1 MTRTRSLCSSQA
13 EASEGGKSGEE
24 RTRSGVEGKAHGK
37 RSAEKCPLD
46 GWILFSPSCTSICK
60 TTMGCI
66 GSRTITADAVP
77 VRKDGDQLSM
87 EDTTSILPR
96 LKSKPNNNYGIGALA
111 KSSLSGVTRSM
122 KDKVTK
128 PTAMAQG
135 RVAHMIE
142 WQSWGKPSAGP
153 TGGAGLANLQR
164 QKERRM
170 ENDAYSDLSDG
181 EKEARFAAG
190 IMQQFAISEATLF
203 GWNSMDG
210 DSMGAGSNQGSVAHL
225 SEVNQESITSRDQVL
240 HHSSA
245 DVWPHTYV
253 SQGLYCL
260 SSSDAWDPITSQPSG
275 MVSPAAGSYI
285 MAAGGGSGA
294 GGTPGDGY
302 EGTVGGYL
310 QQHQAQL
317 TLQQQSQLQQLHQLH
332 HYQQHQFLQYQ
343 QQQPSDHRLHSASPS
358 LQVTPNSTIHSLG
371 PPTHPRLA
379 DLWGAAQI
387 EAQQVEIVGQLSAQ
401 MLDMIGGVVE
411 TVGEEPEPESEGILE
426 PHEEEEELTRVE
438 EVTLTLE
445 PEPCSLTPS
454 PLREEALTTRGSSP
468 GIPAQTA
475 EPIPERKPFD
485 VTPCVVQS
493 LEERDEEAEEG
504 SIVVVATN

>member
-1 MTRTRSLCSSQA
+1 
-13 EASEGGKSGEE
+13 
-24 RTRSGVEGKAHGK
+24 
-37 RSAEKCPLD
+37 
-46 GWILFSPSCTSICK
+46 
-60 TTMGCI
+60 MGCI
-66 GSRTITADAVP
+66 GSRTITVDAVP
-77 VRKDGDQLSM
+77 VQKDGDQFSWEGINLSV

-96 LKSKPNNNYGIGALA
+96 LKRKPPNTYGIGALA
-111 KSSLSGVTRSM
+111 KSSLTGVSRSM

-142 WQSWGKPSAGP
+142 WQSWGKPTAGPMGSAGHN
-153 TGGAGLANLQR
+153 NLQR
-164 QKERRM
+164 EKERRM

-203 GWNSMDG
+203 GWTSMDG
-210 DSMGAGSNQGSVAHL
+210 ESMGAGSNQGSVAHL

-275 MVSPAAGSYI
+275 VASPAAGSYI
-285 MAAGGGSGA
+285 MATGGSSGT
-294 GGTPGDGY
+294 GGTPG
-302 EGTVGGYL
+302 EGFEGSVGSFI

-317 TLQQQSQLQQLHQLH
+317 ALQHHSQLQQLQQLH
-332 HYQQHQFLQYQ
+332 HYQQQQFLHYQ
-343 QQQPSDHRLHSASPS
+343 QQSVDHRQHSASHS
-358 LQVTPNSTIHSLG
+358 LQATPNSTIHSLG

-379 DLWGAAQI
+379 DLWGAAQV
-387 EAQQVEIVGQLSAQ
+387 EAYQGEIVGQLSAQ
-401 MLDMIGGVVE
+401 MVE
-411 TVGEEPEPESEGILE
+411 TVGEEPESEGLLE
-426 PHEEEEELTRVE
+426 QHEEEEEELTKVE

-445 PEPCSLTPS
+445 PERFSLTPS
-454 PLREEALTTRGSSP
+454 PLRDDAPSTKSSSP
-468 GIPAQTA
+468 GPPAQTT
-475 EPIPERKPFD
+475 EYERKPFS
-485 VTPCVVQS
+485 VTPCVVR
-493 LEERDEEAEEG
+493 LFEEKEEDAEDG
-504 SIVVVATN
+504 SIVFVATN

>member
-1 MTRTRSLCSSQA
+1 LGSLGPDQ
-13 EASEGGKSGEE
+13 
-24 RTRSGVEGKAHGK
+24 
-37 RSAEKCPLD
+37 
-46 GWILFSPSCTSICK
+46 
-60 TTMGCI
+60 
-66 GSRTITADAVP
+66 ITYTLVL
-77 VRKDGDQLSM
+77 VCLVFTLLSM

-96 LKSKPNNNYGIGALA
+96 LKRKPANTYGIGALA
-111 KSSLSGVTRSM
+111 KSSLSGVSGVTRSM

-153 TGGAGLANLQR
+153 MGGAGHTNLQR
-164 QKERRM
+164 EKERRM

-210 DSMGAGSNQGSVAHL
+210 ESMGAGSNQGSVAHL

-275 MVSPAAGSYI
+275 VASPAAGSYI
-285 MAAGGGSGA
+285 MAAA
-294 GGTPGDGY
+294 GGTPGEGY
-302 EGTVGGYL
+302 EGTVGGYI

-317 TLQQQSQLQQLHQLH
+317 AIQQQSQLQQLQQLH
-332 HYQQHQFLQYQ
+332 HYQQQQLLQYQ
-343 QQQPSDHRLHSASPS
+343 QQQQTMEHRLHSASHS
-358 LQVTPNSTIHSLG
+358 LQATPNSTIHSLG

-379 DLWGAAQI
+379 DLWGAAQ
-387 EAQQVEIVGQLSAQ
+387 VEIVGQLSAQ
-401 MLDMIGGVVE
+401 MAEMVGGVVE
-411 TVGEEPEPESEGILE
+411 TVGEEPEPESEGIPE
-426 PHEEEEELTRVE
+426 QHEEEEEDLTK
-438 EVTLTLE
+438 VTLTLE
-445 PEPCSLTPS
+445 PERYSLTPS
-454 PLREEALTTRGSSP
+454 PLREDAPSTRGSSP
-468 GIPAQTA
+468 GLPAQTTESVA
-475 EPIPERKPFD
+475 ERIPFD
-485 VTPCVVQS
+485 VTPCVVRS
-493 LEERDEEAEEG
+493 LEEKDEEAEEG

>member
-1 MTRTRSLCSSQA
+1 
-13 EASEGGKSGEE
+13 
-24 RTRSGVEGKAHGK
+24 
-37 RSAEKCPLD
+37 
-46 GWILFSPSCTSICK
+46 
-60 TTMGCI
+60 MGCI
-66 GSRTITADAVP
+66 GSRTIIDAVP

-96 LKSKPNNNYGIGALA
+96 LKRKSTNAYGIGALA
-111 KSSLSGVTRSM
+111 KSSLTGVSGVTRSM

-153 TGGAGLANLQR
+153 LGGLGHTNLQR
-164 QKERRM
+164 EKERRM

-210 DSMGAGSNQGSVAHL
+210 ESMGAGSNQGSVAHL

-275 MVSPAAGSYI
+275 VVSPAAGSYI
-285 MAAGGGSGA
+285 MAAGGSNGA
-294 GGTPGDGY
+294 GGTPGEGY
-302 EGTVGGYL
+302 DGTVGGYL
-310 QQHQAQL
+310 QHHQAQL
-317 TLQQQSQLQQLHQLH
+317 ALQQQSQFQQLQQLQQLHQ
-332 HYQQHQFLQYQ
+332 YQQQQLLQYQ
-343 QQQPSDHRLHSASPS
+343 QQQDHRLHSASQS
-358 LQVTPNSTIHSLG
+358 LQATPNSTIHSLG
-371 PPTHPRLA
+371 PPTHPRVA
-379 DLWGAAQI
+379 DLWGAAQV
-387 EAQQVEIVGQLSAQ
+387 EAHQVEIVGQLSAQ
-401 MLDMIGGVVE
+401 MADMVGGVVE
-411 TVGEEPEPESEGILE
+411 TVGEEPEPESEEIPE
-426 PHEEEEELTRVE
+426 QHDEEEEELTRVE

-454 PLREEALTTRGSSP
+454 PLREEAPTTRGSSP
-468 GIPAQTA
+468 GLPAQIA
-475 EPIPERKPFD
+475 ESIPERIPFD

-493 LEERDEEAEEG
+493 LEEKDEEVEEG

>member
-1 MTRTRSLCSSQA
+1 
-13 EASEGGKSGEE
+13 
-24 RTRSGVEGKAHGK
+24 
-37 RSAEKCPLD
+37 
-46 GWILFSPSCTSICK
+46 
-60 TTMGCI
+60 MGCI

-96 LKSKPNNNYGIGALA
+96 LKRKPNPNSYGIGALA
-111 KSSLSGVTRSM
+111 KSSLTGVTRSM

-153 TGGAGLANLQR
+153 MGGAGHTNLQR
-164 QKERRM
+164 EKERRM

-210 DSMGAGSNQGSVAHL
+210 ESMGAGSNQGSVAHL

-275 MVSPAAGSYI
+275 MASPAAGSYI
-285 MAAGGGSGA
+285 MATGGSSGA
-294 GGTPGDGY
+294 GGTPGEGY
-302 EGTVGGYL
+302 EGTVGGYI
-310 QQHQAQL
+310 QQHQAHL
-317 TLQQQSQLQQLHQLH
+317 TLQQHNQLQQLQHLH
-332 HYQQHQFLQYQ
+332 HYQQQQFLQYQ
-343 QQQPSDHRLHSASPS
+343 QQQSMDHRPHSASHS
-358 LQVTPNSTIHSLG
+358 LQATPNSTIHSLG

-379 DLWGAAQI
+379 DLWGSAQV
-387 EAQQVEIVGQLSAQ
+387 EPHHVEIVGQLSGQ
-401 MLDMIGGVVE
+401 MGDMVGGVVE
-411 TVGEEPEPESEGILE
+411 TVGEEPEPESEDIAE
-426 PHEEEEELTRVE
+426 QHEDEEEELTKVD
-438 EVTLTLE
+438 EVTFTLE
-445 PEPCSLTPS
+445 PERFSLTPS
-454 PLREEALTTRGSSP
+454 PLRDEGSSTRGSSP
-468 GIPAQTA
+468 GLPAQ
-475 EPIPERKPFD
+475 IPESDRIPLD
-485 VTPCVVQS
+485 VTSCVVQL
-493 LEERDEEAEEG
+493 LEKDEEAEDG

>member
-1 MTRTRSLCSSQA
+1 
-13 EASEGGKSGEE
+13 
-24 RTRSGVEGKAHGK
+24 
-37 RSAEKCPLD
+37 
-46 GWILFSPSCTSICK
+46 
-60 TTMGCI
+60 
-66 GSRTITADAVP
+66 
-77 VRKDGDQLSM
+77 
-87 EDTTSILPR
+87 
-96 LKSKPNNNYGIGALA
+96 
-111 KSSLSGVTRSM
+111 M

-153 TGGAGLANLQR
+153 QGGAGHNNLQR
-164 QKERRM
+164 EKERRL

-210 DSMGAGSNQGSVAHL
+210 ESMGANSNQGSVAHL

-275 MVSPAAGSYI
+275 VASPAAGSYI
-285 MAAGGGSGA
+285 MAAGGSNGV
-294 GGTPGDGY
+294 GGTPGEAY
-302 EGTVGGYL
+302 EGTVGGFI

-317 TLQQQSQLQQLHQLH
+317 TLQQQSQLQHLQQLH
-332 HYQQHQFLQYQ
+332 HYQQQIMQYQ
-343 QQQPSDHRLHSASPS
+343 QQQSMEHRLHSASHS
-358 LQVTPNSTIHSLG
+358 LQATPNSTIHSLG

-387 EAQQVEIVGQLSAQ
+387 EAHQVDIAGQLSGQ
-401 MLDMIGGVVE
+401 MADMLGGMVE
-411 TVGEEPEPESEGILE
+411 TVGEEPETESEDFPE
-426 PHEEEEELTRVE
+426 QREDEEEELTKVE
-438 EVTLTLE
+438 DVTLTLE

-454 PLREEALTTRGSSP
+454 PLREDAPATRGSSP
-468 GIPAQTA
+468 GQSA
-475 EPIPERKPFD
+475 ESVAERTPFD
-485 VTPCVVQS
+485 ITSSSCVVRS
-493 LEERDEEAEEG
+493 LEEKDEEVEDG
-504 SIVVVATN
+504 SAVVVVVIN

>member
-1 MTRTRSLCSSQA
+1 
-13 EASEGGKSGEE
+13 
-24 RTRSGVEGKAHGK
+24 
-37 RSAEKCPLD
+37 
-46 GWILFSPSCTSICK
+46 
-60 TTMGCI
+60 
-66 GSRTITADAVP
+66 
-77 VRKDGDQLSM
+77 M

-96 LKSKPNNNYGIGALA
+96 LKRKPANAYGIGALA
-111 KSSLSGVTRSM
+111 KSSLTGVTRSM

-153 TGGAGLANLQR
+153 MGGAGHTNLQR
-164 QKERRM
+164 EKERRM

-210 DSMGAGSNQGSVAHL
+210 ESMGAGSNHGSVAHL

-260 SSSDAWDPITSQPSG
+260 SSSDAWEPITSQPSG
-275 MVSPAAGSYI
+275 VASPAAGSYI
-285 MAAGGGSGA
+285 MATGGSSGA
-294 GGTPGDGY
+294 GATPGEGYDGQA
-302 EGTVGGYL
+302 GYF

-317 TLQQQSQLQQLHQLH
+317 ALHQHNQLQQLQQLH
-332 HYQQHQFLQYQ
+332 HYQQQQLLQYQ
-343 QQQPSDHRLHSASPS
+343 QSMDQRLHSASQS
-358 LQVTPNSTIHSLG
+358 LQATPNSTIHSLG

-379 DLWGAAQI
+379 DLWGAAQV
-387 EAQQVEIVGQLSAQ
+387 EAHQVDIVGQLSGQ
-401 MLDMIGGVVE
+401 MAEMVGGVVE
-411 TVGEEPEPESEGILE
+411 TVGEETESEGFPE
-426 PHEEEEELTRVE
+426 QQEEEEEVMKVSCCCRL
-438 EVTLTLE
+438 
-445 PEPCSLTPS
+445 
-454 PLREEALTTRGSSP
+454 AGSFWSC
-468 GIPAQTA
+468 ILLKCLILNHSKKKA
-475 EPIPERKPFD
+475 FFH
-485 VTPCVVQS
+485 
-493 LEERDEEAEEG
+493 L
-504 SIVVVATN
+504 

>member
-1 MTRTRSLCSSQA
+1 
-13 EASEGGKSGEE
+13 
-24 RTRSGVEGKAHGK
+24 
-37 RSAEKCPLD
+37 
-46 GWILFSPSCTSICK
+46 
-60 TTMGCI
+60 MGCI

-77 VRKDGDQLSM
+77 VRKDGDQHGRTEFSWEGINLSM

-96 LKSKPNNNYGIGALA
+96 LKRKPNPNSYGIGALA
-111 KSSLSGVTRSM
+111 KSSLTGVSGVTRSM

-153 TGGAGLANLQR
+153 MGGAGHTNLQR
-164 QKERRM
+164 EKERRM

-210 DSMGAGSNQGSVAHL
+210 ESMGAGSNQGSVAHL

-275 MVSPAAGSYI
+275 VASPAAGSYI
-285 MAAGGGSGA
+285 MATGGSSGA
-294 GGTPGDGY
+294 GGTPGEGY

-310 QQHQAQL
+310 QQHQAHF
-317 TLQQQSQLQQLHQLH
+317 TLQQHNQLQQLQHLH
-332 HYQQHQFLQYQ
+332 HYQQQQLLQYQ
-343 QQQPSDHRLHSASPS
+343 QQSMDHRPHSASHS
-358 LQVTPNSTIHSLG
+358 LQATPNSTIHSLG

-379 DLWGAAQI
+379 DLWGSA
-387 EAQQVEIVGQLSAQ
+387 QVEIVGQLSGQ
-401 MLDMIGGVVE
+401 MGDMVGGVVE
-411 TVGEEPEPESEGILE
+411 TVGEEPEPESEDITRQHE
-426 PHEEEEELTRVE
+426 EEEEELTKVE
-438 EVTLTLE
+438 EVTFTLE
-445 PEPCSLTPS
+445 PERFSLTPS
-454 PLREEALTTRGSSP
+454 PLRDEGSSTRGSSP
-468 GIPAQTA
+468 GLPAQ
-475 EPIPERKPFD
+475 IPESDRIPLD
-485 VTPCVVQS
+485 VTSCVVQL
-493 LEERDEEAEEG
+493 LEKDEEAEDG

>member
-1 MTRTRSLCSSQA
+1 
-13 EASEGGKSGEE
+13 
-24 RTRSGVEGKAHGK
+24 
-37 RSAEKCPLD
+37 
-46 GWILFSPSCTSICK
+46 
-60 TTMGCI
+60 MGCI

-77 VRKDGDQLSM
+77 VRKDGDQHGRAEFSWEGINLSM

-96 LKSKPNNNYGIGALA
+96 LKRKSTNTYGIGALA
-111 KSSLSGVTRSM
+111 KSSLSGVSGVTRSM

-153 TGGAGLANLQR
+153 LGGAGHTNLQR
-164 QKERRM
+164 EKERRM

-210 DSMGAGSNQGSVAHL
+210 ESMGAGSNQGSVAHL

-275 MVSPAAGSYI
+275 VASPAAGSYI
-285 MAAGGGSGA
+285 MAAGGSNGA
-294 GGTPGDGY
+294 GGTPGEGY
-302 EGTVGGYL
+302 EGTVGSYI
-310 QQHQAQL
+310 QQHQVHLA
-317 TLQQQSQLQQLHQLH
+317 LQQQSQLQQLQQLH
-332 HYQQHQFLQYQ
+332 HYQQQQFLQYQ
-343 QQQPSDHRLHSASPS
+343 QQQ
-358 LQVTPNSTIHSLG
+358 
-371 PPTHPRLA
+371 
-379 DLWGAAQI
+379 
-387 EAQQVEIVGQLSAQ
+387 QVEIVGHLNAQ
-401 MLDMIGGVVE
+401 MADMVGGVVE
-411 TVGEEPEPESEGILE
+411 TVGEEPEPESEDFPE
-426 PHEEEEELTRVE
+426 QHEEEEEELTKVE

-454 PLREEALTTRGSSP
+454 PLREDAPSTRGSSP
-468 GIPAQTA
+468 GLPAQTTEPVA
-475 EPIPERKPFD
+475 ERIPFD

-493 LEERDEEAEEG
+493 LEEKDEEADEG